1 MMVVR
6 WQGKGEFTV
15 EVLFLRDGIAGQIL
29 ELELVVTFVGSYLV
43 ESWVLRVNDRWW
55 LLTFFSYFFGVVR

>member
-6 WQGKGEFTV
+6 WQRKGEFTV

-29 ELELVVTFVGSYLV
+29 ELLVIFVGSYLV

-55 LLTFFSYFFGVVR
+55 LLTFFSSFFGVVR

>member
-6 WQGKGEFTV
+6 WQRKGEFTV

-29 ELELVVTFVGSYLV
+29 ELLVIFVGSYLV

-55 LLTFFSYFFGVVR
+55 LLTFFSFFFGVVR